1 MGGKNMHKVNHFN
14 EKFGI
19 DQLIAASEAARNF
32 SGLRK
37 SARIAPRLILEN
49 NKPDSVILSV
59 EDYQLMQEKIA
70 TLQEEIFELKTITRI
85 NKAEDEGVIKHKFD
99 DFATEEDKMLAKET
113 ANWDISDDELF
124 E

>member
-1 MGGKNMHKVNHFN
+1 MQNTSNFN

-37 SARIAPRLILEN
+37 SAKIAPRLILEN
-49 NKPDSVILSV
+49 NRPDSVILSV
-59 EDYQLMQEKIA
+59 EDYQLMQATIS
-70 TLQEEIFELKTITRI
+70 TLQEELFELQTIARI
-85 NKAEDEGVIKHKFD
+85 VNNENEGVIKHKFD
-99 DFATEEDKMLAKET
+99 DFATEEDKIMAKET

>member
-1 MGGKNMHKVNHFN
+1 MGGKNMQKVNHFN

-59 EDYQLMQEKIA
+59 EDYQLMQEMIT

-85 NKAEDEGVIKHKFD
+85 VKAEGVIKHKFD

>member
-1 MGGKNMHKVNHFN
+1 MQKVNHFN

-59 EDYQLMQEKIA
+59 EDYQLMQEMIA
-70 TLQEEIFELKTITRI
+70 TLQEEIFELKIITRI
-85 NKAEDEGVIKHKFD
+85 VKAEDEGVIKHKFD

-113 ANWDISDDELF
+113 ANWDISDNELF